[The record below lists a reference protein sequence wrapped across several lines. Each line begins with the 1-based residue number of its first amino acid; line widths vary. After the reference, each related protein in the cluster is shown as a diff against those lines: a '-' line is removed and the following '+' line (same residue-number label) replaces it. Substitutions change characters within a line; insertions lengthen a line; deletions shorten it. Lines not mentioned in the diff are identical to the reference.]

1 MNTNLYF
8 RRELN
13 SQNNIPKKQI
23 ISLLVKDDSGVLFRL
38 TKIFST
44 YNITIES
51 ITVGKTQ
58 NDKELRIN
66 FLICSKPY
74 KLNDFIRKIS
84 SLQNVIRVISLD
96 EEESIGGEL
105 VLVKLKASAQDR
117 PIIHKIALTYGA
129 KVIDIS
135 QNSITLQF
143 FGTIDEINELL
154 SHLEPRGILEVARTG
169 YIALEKGDSAII

>member
-1 MNTNLYF
+1 M
-8 RRELN
+8 
-13 SQNNIPKKQI
+13 
-23 ISLLVKDDSGVLFRL
+23 LF
-38 TKIFST
+38 
-44 YNITIES
+44 
-51 ITVGKTQ
+51 
-58 NDKELRIN
+58 
-66 FLICSKPY
+66 
-74 KLNDFIRKIS
+74 
-84 SLQNVIRVISLD
+84 SLQNVIKVISLD

-154 SHLEPRGILEVARTG
+154 SHLEPRGILEVSRTG
-169 YIALEKGDSAII
+169 YVALEKGDSAII

>member
-1 MNTNLYF
+1 MNNNLYF

-51 ITVGKTQ
+51 MTVGKTQ

-84 SLQNVIRVISLD
+84 SLQNVIKAIILD

-117 PIIHKIALTYGA
+117 PIVHKIALTYGA

-154 SHLEPRGILEVARTG
+154 NHLEHRGILEVSRTG
-169 YIALEKGDSAII
+169 YIALEKGESVII